1 MATVAAA
8 ILTPTT
14 IEALIEGTIQLGQF
28 VTAQVNLYQQG
39 SAVTEAQL
47 QRSVAM
53 VTANTAATTKVLED
67 AIAAA
72 TPITQGAPTA

>member
-8 ILTPTT
+8 LLTPAT
-14 IEALIEGTIQLGQF
+14 IEALIEGAIQLGQF
-28 VTAQVNLYQQG
+28 VTAQINLYQQG
-39 SAVTEAQL
+39 SGVTEAQL

-67 AIAAA
+67 AIAA
-72 TPITQGAPTA
+72 QAPVVPKS